1 MTIQELSTTIASP
14 AYVIDEAALLRNLKL
29 LKEVKEAAGCSIIF
43 AQKAY
48 ACFAT
53 YPLMAEYLDGTTASG
68 IYEARLG
75 HEHFGKA
82 VHVYS
87 PAYDA
92 AEVEALLPIVSHM
105 TFNSVNQ
112 WRQYGGKAQEA
123 GVSFGLRINPEL
135 SITGTALY
143 NPCAPCSRLGV
154 TRKALEGTDV
164 SGIEGLHFHI
174 LCENNHE
181 ASAKLL
187 DTVAAQWGDLLA
199 RAKWVNFGGGHFLT
213 HADYD
218 TQVFIDAVTRFR
230 AQYPHLEVIFEPG
243 GAAVLNAGW
252 LVAEV
257 LDIVENDKS
266 IAILDT
272 SATAHMPDVLE
283 MPYRPN
289 ILGAGEAGEK
299 AHSYQLTGRT
309 CLAGDIIG
317 EYSFD
322 SPLHIGDR
330 LIFGDMAQYAIVKN
344 TMFNGIPSPD
354 IGLMKADGR
363 YEVLRRFDYEDFKR
377 RNG

>member
-1 MTIQELSTTIASP
+1 MAILNLAKTIASP
-14 AYVIDEAALLRNLKL
+14 AYVIDEAALLRNLAL
-29 LKEVKEAAGCSIIF
+29 LKQVKEAAGCSIIF
-43 AQKAY
+43 AQKSF

-68 IYEARLG
+68 IYEAKLG
-75 HEHFGKA
+75 KAHFGKE

-92 AEVEALLPIVSHM
+92 AEVAALLPIVSHM
-105 TFNSVNQ
+105 TFNSLNQ
-112 WRQYGGKAQEA
+112 WRQYGAEVQKA
-123 GVSFGLRINPEL
+123 GISCGLRINPEL

-154 TRKALEGTDV
+154 TRKALEGADLAGV
-164 SGIEGLHFHI
+164 EGLHFHI
-174 LCENNHE
+174 LCENHHE
-181 ASAKLL
+181 ASAKLI
-187 DTVAAQWGDLLA
+187 DTVGEDFADLLA
-199 RAKWVNFGGGHFLT
+199 QVKWVNFGGGHFLT
-213 HADYD
+213 HPDYD
-218 TQVFIDAVTRFR
+218 TQVFIDAVQRFR
-230 AQYPHLEVIFEPG
+230 ARYPHLHVVFEPG
-243 GAAVLNAGW
+243 GAVVLNAGW

-289 ILGAGEAGEK
+289 ILGAGEPQEK
-299 AHSYQLTGRT
+299 PHRYQLTGRT

-322 SPLHIGDR
+322 APLQAGDR
-330 LIFGDMAQYAIVKN
+330 LVFCDMAQYAIVKN

-354 IGLMKADGR
+354 IGLLKASGD
-363 YEVLRRFDYEDFKR
+363 YAVLRRFGYEDFQG

>member
-29 LKEVKEAAGCSIIF
+29 LQQVKEAAGCSIIF
-43 AQKAY
+43 AQKSY

-75 HEHFGKA
+75 KEHFGKA

-112 WRQYGGKAQEA
+112 WRQYGGKAREA
-123 GVSFGLRINPEL
+123 GVSCGLRINPEL

-154 TRKALEGTDV
+154 TRKALEGADV
-164 SGIEGLHFHI
+164 NGVEGLHFHI

-199 RAKWVNFGGGHFLT
+199 RMKWVNFGGGHFLT

-218 TQVFIDAVTRFR
+218 TQIFIEAVTRFR

-243 GAAVLNAGW
+243 GAVVLNAGW

-322 SPLHIGDR
+322 APLHIGDR
-330 LIFGDMAQYAIVKN
+330 LIFCDMAQYAIVKN

>member
-1 MTIQELSTTIASP
+1 MTIVNIAPTIASP
-14 AYVIDEAALLRNLKL
+14 AYVIDEAALLRNLEL
-29 LKEVKEAAGCSIIF
+29 LKQVKEAAGCKIIF
-43 AQKAY
+43 AQKAF

-75 HEHFGKA
+75 KEHFGKE

-92 AEVEALLPIVSHM
+92 AEITALKPIASHV
-105 TFNSVNQ
+105 TFNSLAQ
-112 WRQYGGKAQEA
+112 WNRYKAELA
-123 GVSFGLRINPEL
+123 GISCGLRMNPEL
-135 SITGTALY
+135 SITGTDLY
-143 NPCAPCSRLGV
+143 NPCVPGSRLGV
-154 TRKALEGTDV
+154 TRAGLEGADL

-181 ASAKLL
+181 ASATLL
-187 DTVAAQWGDLLA
+187 DTVSAQYADLLP
-199 RAKWVNFGGGHFLT
+199 RMKWVNFGGGHFIT
-213 HADYD
+213 HPDYD
-218 TQVFIDAVTRFR
+218 PQVFIDAVKRFR
-230 AQYPHLEVIFEPG
+230 TAWPHIEVLFEPG
-243 GAAVLNAGW
+243 GAVVLNAGW

-257 LDIVENDKS
+257 LDIVENEKT

-289 ILGAGEAGEK
+289 VLGAGEAGEK

-309 CLAGDIIG
+309 CLAGDIIAD
-317 EYSFD
+317 YSFD
-322 SPLHIGDR
+322 APLKVGDR
-330 LIFGDMAQYAIVKN
+330 VVFCDMAQYAMVKN

-354 IGLMKADGR
+354 IGLLKTDGR
-363 YEVLRRFDYEDFKR
+363 YEVLRRFRYEDFKS

>member
-1 MTIQELSTTIASP
+1 M
-14 AYVIDEAALLRNLKL
+14 
-29 LKEVKEAAGCSIIF
+29 
-43 AQKAY
+43 
-48 ACFAT
+48 
-53 YPLMAEYLDGTTASG
+53 
-68 IYEARLG
+68 
-75 HEHFGKA
+75 
-82 VHVYS
+82 
-87 PAYDA
+87 
-92 AEVEALLPIVSHM
+92 
-105 TFNSVNQ
+105 
-112 WRQYGGKAQEA
+112 
-123 GVSFGLRINPEL
+123 
-135 SITGTALY
+135 
-143 NPCAPCSRLGV
+143 
-154 TRKALEGTDV
+154 

-187 DTVAAQWGDLLA
+187 DTVAAEWGDLLA
-199 RAKWVNFGGGHFLT
+199 QMKWVNFGGGHFLT

-218 TQVFIDAVTRFR
+218 TAVFIAAVKRFR

-257 LDIVENDKS
+257 LDIVENEKS

-299 AHSYQLTGRT
+299 PHSYQLTGRT

-322 SPLHIGDR
+322 APLHIGDR
-330 LIFGDMAQYAIVKN
+330 LVFCDMAQYAIVKN

-354 IGLMKADGR
+354 IGLMKADGS
-363 YEVLRRFDYEDFKR
+363 YKVLRRFGYEDFKR